1 MSNYKIPYR
10 YDVHWGFIDNQIELN
25 PEDYL
30 DYEDEC
36 ELNDAVYDAI
46 WDSFSVGDL
55 KAMKYDIPSKV
66 RIANHWYK
74 VILCDFKI
82 MVIHLVLIAI

>member
-1 MSNYKIPYR
+1 MSNYKVPYR

-30 DYEDEC
+30 DYDDEC
-36 ELNDAVYDAI
+36 ELNDAVYDII

-55 KAMKYDIPSKV
+55 DIDQ
-66 RIANHWYK
+66 AEM
-74 VILCDFKI
+74 DFSLPQEFIDEWKRLKGYEI
-82 MVIHLVLIAI
+82 

>member
-1 MSNYKIPYR
+1 MSNYKVPYR

-30 DYEDEC
+30 DYDDEC
-36 ELNDAVYDAI
+36 ELNDVVYDTI

-55 KAMKYDIPSKV
+55 DIDQ
-66 RIANHWYK
+66 AEM
-74 VILCDFKI
+74 DFSLPQEFIDEWKRLKGYEI
-82 MVIHLVLIAI
+82 

>member
-1 MSNYKIPYR
+1 MSNYKVPYR

-30 DYEDEC
+30 DYDDEC
-36 ELNDAVYDAI
+36 ELNDAVYDVI

-55 KAMKYDIPSKV
+55 DIDQ
-66 RIANHWYK
+66 AEM
-74 VILCDFKI
+74 DFSLPQEFIDEWKRLKGYEI
-82 MVIHLVLIAI
+82 

>member
-1 MSNYKIPYR
+1 MSNYKVPYR

-30 DYEDEC
+30 DYDDEC
-36 ELNDAVYDAI
+36 ELNDAVYDTI

-55 KAMKYDIPSKV
+55 DIDQAE
-66 RIANHWYK
+66 I
-74 VILCDFKI
+74 DFSLPQEFIDEWKRLKGYEI
-82 MVIHLVLIAI
+82 

>member
-1 MSNYKIPYR
+1 MSNYKVPYR

-30 DYEDEC
+30 DYDDEC
-36 ELNDAVYDAI
+36 ELNDTVYDTI

-55 KAMKYDIPSKV
+55 DIDQ
-66 RIANHWYK
+66 AEM
-74 VILCDFKI
+74 DFSLPQEFIDEWKRLKGYEI
-82 MVIHLVLIAI
+82 

>member
-30 DYEDEC
+30 DYDDEC

-55 KAMKYDIPSKV
+55 DIDQ
-66 RIANHWYK
+66 AEM
-74 VILCDFKI
+74 DFSLPQEFIDEWKRLKGYEI
-82 MVIHLVLIAI
+82 

>member
-55 KAMKYDIPSKV
+55 DIDQ
-66 RIANHWYK
+66 AEM
-74 VILCDFKI
+74 DFSLPQEFIDEWKRLKGYEI
-82 MVIHLVLIAI
+82 

>member
-10 YDVHWGFIDNQIELN
+10 YDVYCGYIDKNIELN

-30 DYEDEC
+30 SYDGVC
-36 ELNDAVYDAI
+36 ELNDAIYDDI

-55 KAMKYDIPSKV
+55 EIDQAEM
-66 RIANHWYK
+66 
-74 VILCDFKI
+74 DFSLPKEFI
-82 MVIHLVLIAI
+82 DEWERLKGYEV

>member
-1 MSNYKIPYR
+1 MSNYKVPYR

-30 DYEDEC
+30 DYDDEC
-36 ELNDAVYDAI
+36 ELNGAVYDAI

-55 KAMKYDIPSKV
+55 DIDQ
-66 RIANHWYK
+66 AEM
-74 VILCDFKI
+74 DFSLPKEFI
-82 MVIHLVLIAI
+82 DEWKRLKGYEI

>member
-1 MSNYKIPYR
+1 MSNYKVPYR

-30 DYEDEC
+30 DYDDEC
-36 ELNDAVYDAI
+36 ELNDAVYDTI

-55 KAMKYDIPSKV
+55 DIDQ
-66 RIANHWYK
+66 AEM
-74 VILCDFKI
+74 DFSLPKEFI
-82 MVIHLVLIAI
+82 DEWKRLKGYEI